1 MVETLVV
8 EVKACSLYSRICRA
22 GEYKWAMD
30 DCGHNGQALLTNSVD
45 AIRG

>member
-8 EVKACSLYSRICRA
+8 EVKACSLYSYICRG

-30 DCGHNGQALLTNSVD
+30 DYGRIGQALLTSSVD